1 MAQNLATAS
10 AEPNGTPNY
19 TPLIACLKAIED
31 GDYLVDPADTSEMG
45 QAIRAL
51 VTKLRTSAREEMN
64 RVVDISIQV
73 NETAIFSAHMLSNLR
88 EVDHQAQS
96 IAAAAEEMVA
106 TVKSIGSYGENISQQ
121 AQSAEHAV
129 TSGSHAS
136 TRAITSMQRITDAV
150 EDSAQKVNALAQLS
164 ERISRIS
171 GNIKKIADQT
181 NLLALNAT
189 IEAARAGEAGRG
201 FAVVASEVKNLSA
214 QTRNA
219 TEEINGI
226 ITQLQSEM
234 HALLDS
240 IRNSSKAVEEGKG
253 DISEVGTHMQSIHER
268 IDEVSR
274 NTSSIANT
282 LNEQGIASQEVAR
295 GIAAI
300 AGSSKNSV
308 EGIEKIVDAMNAVE
322 KMISTQIAGL
332 ATLNV
337 PGKVVKLAQS
347 DHVLWKKRLANM
359 VIGREGLKAEEL
371 SNHHT
376 CRLGKWYDAVNE
388 ANYLSHP
395 VFAQLVEPHK
405 KVHEYGIQAVRYF
418 NDGNTN
424 AALAEIGKVEAASKE
439 VLRLLGELESV
450 AS

>member
-1 MAQNLATAS
+1 MTAYAHPALSETETLDVANL
-10 AEPNGTPNY
+10 
-19 TPLIACLKAIED
+19 IRCLEAIQS
-31 GDYLVDPADTSEMG
+31 GDYLVAPTDTSPLG
-45 QAIRAL
+45 QAIRGL
-51 VTKLRTSAREEMN
+51 VAKLRSSAQEEMS
-64 RVVDISIQV
+64 RVVNISVQV

-88 EVDHQAQS
+88 EVDHQAQT

-106 TVKSIGSYGENISQQ
+106 TVKSIGSYGENISHQ

-129 TSGSHAS
+129 SLGAGAS
-136 TRAITSMQRITDAV
+136 ARAVSTMQRITEAV
-150 EDSAQKVNALAQLS
+150 GDSAIKVDALAQLS

-171 GNIKKIADQT
+171 SNIKKIADQT

-201 FAVVASEVKNLSA
+201 FAVVAGEVKSLSG
-214 QTRNA
+214 QTRQA
-219 TEEINGI
+219 TEEINAI
-226 ITQLQSEM
+226 IAQLKVEM
-234 HALLDS
+234 QDVLGS
-240 IRNSSKAVEEGKG
+240 IERSSQAAEDGK
-253 DISEVGTHMQSIHER
+253 IAIAEVGRQMDQIHER

-282 LNEQGIASQEVAR
+282 LNEQGAASQEVAR
-295 GIAAI
+295 GITAI
-300 AGSSKNSV
+300 AGSSSRSV
-308 EGIEKIVDAMNAVE
+308 AGIEKIVDAMNAVE
-322 KMISTQIAGL
+322 KMISAQIAGL

-359 VIGREGLKAEEL
+359 IIGREGLKPDEL

-376 CRLGKWYDAVNE
+376 CRLGKWYDAVSD
-388 ANYLSHP
+388 ADYLNHP
-395 VFAQLVEPHK
+395 LFKQLVEPHQA
-405 KVHEYGIQAVRYF
+405 VHAHGIQAVRYF

-424 AALAEIGKVEAASKE
+424 AALEEINKVEATSKE
-439 VLRLLGELESV
+439 VLRMLGELESV

>member
-1 MAQNLATAS
+1 MTTLDHPPLSETTPPDIAS
-10 AEPNGTPNY
+10 
-19 TPLIACLKAIED
+19 LIRCLQAIQS
-31 GDYLVDPADTSEMG
+31 GDYLVAPTDTSVLG
-45 QAIRAL
+45 QAVRGL
-51 VTKLRTSAREEMN
+51 VEKLRSSAQEEMS
-64 RVVDISIQV
+64 RVVNVSVQV

-88 EVDHQAQS
+88 EVDHQAQT

-121 AQSAEHAV
+121 ARSAEHAV
-129 TSGSHAS
+129 GLGAEAS
-136 TRAITSMQRITDAV
+136 NRAISTMQRITEAV
-150 EDSAQKVNALAQLS
+150 GDSAAKVDALAQLS

-201 FAVVASEVKNLSA
+201 FAVVAGEVKSLSG
-214 QTRNA
+214 QTRQA
-219 TEEINGI
+219 TEEINAI
-226 ITQLQSEM
+226 IAQLKVEM
-234 HALLDS
+234 QDVLGS
-240 IRNSSKAVEEGKG
+240 IERSSQAADDGKTA
-253 DISEVGTHMQSIHER
+253 IAEVGRQMDQIHER

-282 LNEQGIASQEVAR
+282 LNEQGAASQEVAR
-295 GIAAI
+295 GITAI
-300 AGSSKNSV
+300 AGSSNRSV
-308 EGIEKIVDAMNAVE
+308 AGIEKIVDAMNAVE
-322 KMISTQIAGL
+322 KMISAQIAGL

-359 VIGREGLKAEEL
+359 VIGREGLKPDEL

-376 CRLGKWYDAVNE
+376 CRLGKWYDAVSE
-388 ANYLSHP
+388 ASYLNHP
-395 VFAQLVEPHK
+395 MFKQLVDPHQA
-405 KVHEYGIQAVRYF
+405 VHAHGIQAVRYF

-424 AALAEIGKVEAASKE
+424 AALEEINKVEAASKE

-450 AS
+450 AN

>member
-1 MAQNLATAS
+1 MAQNPS
-10 AEPNGTPNY
+10 AAQAEMPALSAY
-19 TPLIACLKAIED
+19 APLIACLKAIEG
-31 GDYLVDPADTSEMG
+31 GDYLVDPADSSEMG
-45 QAIRAL
+45 AAIRAL
-51 VTKLRTSAREEMN
+51 VTKLRESARTEMS
-64 RVVDISIQV
+64 RIVDISVQV

-106 TVKSIGSYGENISQQ
+106 TVKSIGSYGENISHQ
-121 AQSAEHAV
+121 AQSAEEAV

-136 TRAITSMQRITDAV
+136 SRAIASMQRITDAV

-171 GNIKKIADQT
+171 SNIKKIADQT

-201 FAVVASEVKNLSA
+201 FAVVASEVKSLSA

-234 HALLDS
+234 REVLTS
-240 IRNSSKAVEEGKG
+240 IRNSSQAVEEGKS
-253 DISEVGTHMQSIHER
+253 DISEVGTQMQSIHER

-282 LNEQGIASQEVAR
+282 LNEQGLASQEVAR

-308 EGIEKIVDAMNAVE
+308 DGIEKIVDAMNAVE
-322 KMISTQIAGL
+322 KMISTQITNL

-337 PGKVVKLAQS
+337 PSKVVKLAQS

-388 ANYLSHP
+388 ANYLNHP
-395 VFAQLVEPHK
+395 AFAQLVEPHK
-405 KVHEYGIQAVRYF
+405 KVHEHGIQAVRYF

-424 AALAEIGKVEAASKE
+424 AALAEISKVEASSKE
-439 VLRLLGELESV
+439 VLRLLGELETV
-450 AS
+450 AG

>member
-1 MAQNLATAS
+1 
-10 AEPNGTPNY
+10 
-19 TPLIACLKAIED
+19 
-31 GDYLVDPADTSEMG
+31 
-45 QAIRAL
+45 
-51 VTKLRTSAREEMN
+51 
-64 RVVDISIQV
+64 
-73 NETAIFSAHMLSNLR
+73 
-88 EVDHQAQS
+88 
-96 IAAAAEEMVA
+96 
-106 TVKSIGSYGENISQQ
+106 
-121 AQSAEHAV
+121 
-129 TSGSHAS
+129 
-136 TRAITSMQRITDAV
+136 
-150 EDSAQKVNALAQLS
+150 
-164 ERISRIS
+164 
-171 GNIKKIADQT
+171 
-181 NLLALNAT
+181 
-189 IEAARAGEAGRG
+189 
-201 FAVVASEVKNLSA
+201 
-214 QTRNA
+214 
-219 TEEINGI
+219 
-226 ITQLQSEM
+226 M

-322 KMISTQIAGL
+322 KMISTQIAEL

-347 DHVLWKKRLANM
+347 DPVLWKKRLANM